1 MSAISGTRN
10 SFEGA
15 RYINKL
21 CGCGKRASIRIC
33 ENARNKNKLYYTCE
47 NGVCSGFLGWCLPM
61 VSGCNSESVERM
73 AAEERNRDN
82 NMQISAIKNDIQ
94 TLKDENKMLYDE
106 MMHLESVV
114 RNMKVFVSIALG
126 FVILMFV
133 FVFIILGLRS

>member
-1 MSAISGTRN
+1 
-10 SFEGA
+10 
-15 RYINKL
+15 
-21 CGCGKRASIRIC
+21 
-33 ENARNKNKLYYTCE
+33 
-47 NGVCSGFLGWCLPM
+47 M
-61 VSGCNSESVERM
+61 VSGCNSVSVESM
-73 AAEERNRDN
+73 VADERNRDN